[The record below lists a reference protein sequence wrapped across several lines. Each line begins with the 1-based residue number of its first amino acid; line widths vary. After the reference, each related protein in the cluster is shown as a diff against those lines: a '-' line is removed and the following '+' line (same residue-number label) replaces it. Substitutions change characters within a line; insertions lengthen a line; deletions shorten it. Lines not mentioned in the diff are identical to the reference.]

1 MDDTLL
7 LPDSSWSAAPPGAAV
22 GAIALAGAANPA
34 GDPTLAALADRLE
47 AELRA
52 RYGALDRAALLASAP
67 YVAYAAWYRRFG
79 QRYHVALQLESVVKK
94 GKSIPRVAALV
105 GAMFLAE
112 LDHGILTAGHDGDA
126 VALPL
131 RAGVGSG
138 ADAYRG
144 PSGAETAVKAGDLF
158 TTDDGGVLSAI
169 VTGPSDRARIGPA
182 TTAALY
188 VAYAPP
194 GVSAAAIEA
203 HLAAIADIVR
213 SVSPEATVAGRGV
226 VTA

>member
-1 MDDTLL
+1 MDELL
-7 LPDSSWSAAPPGAAV
+7 LPDASWSAAPTGASV

-34 GDPTLAALADRLE
+34 GDATIAALADRLE
-47 AELRA
+47 ADLRA
-52 RYGALDRAALLASAP
+52 RYGGLDRAALLATAP
-67 YVAYAAWYRRFG
+67 YAAYAAWYRRFG
-79 QRYHVALQLESVVKK
+79 QRYHVALQLESIVKK
-94 GKSIPRVAALV
+94 GKGIPRVAALV
-105 GAMFLAE
+105 EAMFLAE

-126 VALPL
+126 VALPF

-138 ADAYRG
+138 AESYRG
-144 PSGAETAVKAGDLF
+144 PGGSETAVKAGDLF
-158 TTDDGGVLSAI
+158 AADAGGVLSAI

-194 GVSAAAIEA
+194 GVSAATIDA
-203 HLAAIADIVR
+203 HLDAIAAIVR
-213 SVSPEATVAGRGV
+213 AVSPAATVAGRNV